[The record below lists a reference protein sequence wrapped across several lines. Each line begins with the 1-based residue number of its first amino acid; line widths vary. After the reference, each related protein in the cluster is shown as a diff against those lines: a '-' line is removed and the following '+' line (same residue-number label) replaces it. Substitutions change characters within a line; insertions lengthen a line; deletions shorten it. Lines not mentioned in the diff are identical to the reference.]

1 MKKFTLAAA
10 SALTLA
16 LAVPMVA
23 HAGGHNGGGK
33 LFEMLDTDGDGA
45 VTRAEAEAAA
55 AASFV
60 KLDAD
65 ADGFL
70 TQAELKAGHEAR
82 RAEMKARWAEKR
94 EAKEPRA
101 PRADADPAKAEAWK
115 AKKEERMAMMKTK
128 SAERFAAV
136 DTNSDGVWSQT
147 EYTAHR
153 LEHFGKLDTDG
164 DGSISAAERDA
175 AKASMKER
183 RSKWRDKPAEQ

>member
-23 HAGGHNGGGK
+23 QAGGHKGGGQH
-33 LFEMLDTDGDGA
+33 FEMLDTDGDGT

-70 TQAELKAGHEAR
+70 TQAELKAGHEAH
-82 RAEMKARWAEKR
+82 RAEMKAKWAEKR
-94 EAKEPRA
+94 EGKEPRA

-115 AKKEERMAMMKTK
+115 AKKEERMAMMQSK
-128 SAERFAAV
+128 SAERFTLV
-136 DTNSDGVWSQT
+136 DTNSDGVWSQA

-153 LEHFGKLDTDG
+153 LDHFGKLDTDG

-183 RSKWRDKPAEQ
+183 RGKWRDKPAEQ